1 MVAIEE
7 PPEKTAMIL
16 SETYLATRAKISAR
30 LATLGWDVTDVG
42 PIALGTKAYHTAVGE
57 KRAIAYLAPTG
68 EDAAYFQASYESE
81 GNNVL
86 STICAGWKPITHTES
101 DEELDGLAAAFAAE
115 VDEVVSKTYAM
126 RLAAAR
132 S

>member
-68 EDAAYFQASYESE
+68 EDAAYFQANYESE
-81 GNNVL
+81 GSNVL
-86 STICAGWKPITHTES
+86 SSIRAGWKPINHTES
-101 DEELDGLAAAFAAE
+101 DEELAGLACAFAAE
-115 VDEVVSKTYAM
+115 VDELVSKTYAM

-132 S
+132 P